1 MEVYVTGGADAGTR
15 VNDGDII
22 TIVQDRD
29 EFAVDDDAAL
39 SEHEEDDDYEPEAVE
54 SDEEEDG
61 DANIDAA
68 AARHEHLGSVGTCA
82 KLASAGIISYGTCV
96 LHCICD
102 RRTTRASGGGSSGSR
117 KALCTASA
125 APYFRRGDTIPP
137 PRV

>member
-54 SDEEEDG
+54 SDEE
-61 DANIDAA
+61 
-68 AARHEHLGSVGTCA
+68 
-82 KLASAGIISYGTCV
+82 
-96 LHCICD
+96 
-102 RRTTRASGGGSSGSR
+102 
-117 KALCTASA
+117 
-125 APYFRRGDTIPP
+125 
-137 PRV
+137 